1 MPWRRERLPTPVF
14 WPGEFHGLY
23 SPWGCKESDMIEWLS
38 LSRGQRSKKKL
49 FYLLSTC
56 LFKLLDQT
64 LHIGTRKW
72 EESEVAFL
80 QMLAVTS
87 TTDGQCPI
95 HIPSPFLCRLTM
107 TSEWFAWVG
116 RLWAWAG
123 QKFKEWRPLGSDLK
137 QMTDGSWWIKPPASS
152 PQPYW
157 STQFSSVLSG
167 NSLDNKPFIYFW
179 LLSFSPYFSPSVSWE
194 YLC

>member
-1 MPWRRERLPTPVF
+1 MKIIAVGYENMDCIVHEVAKSRT
-14 WPGEFHGLY
+14 
-23 SPWGCKESDMIEWLS
+23 WLS
-38 LSRGQRSKKKL
+38 DFHFHVDRGVKKKL

-64 LHIGTRKW
+64 LHVGIRKW

-137 QMTDGSWWIKPPASS
+137 QMTDGSWWIKPQLPHLSHTDLHS
-152 PQPYW
+152 FPQC
-157 STQFSSVLSG
+157 SVV
-167 NSLDNKPFIYFW
+167 IH
-179 LLSFSPYFSPSVSWE
+179 
-194 YLC
+194 